1 MCMTWVIHM
10 CNTCNVYDMSHSH
23 VTHLWH
29 ESCTRDSSVTWV
41 MHMWLICVRHESCR
55 THQVTD
61 MNATY
66 MNVDT
71 DINVDICDM
80 MCTTWV
86 IHMCNMAR
94 VSVAMTRHRYEWDSN
109 YDTTQIWMRLA
120 LCSRLS
126 SSSLIHICVVC
137 RVTSCNS
144 KGHGL
149 IFDIT
154 GSCHVYEC
162 LISHIRINHSAH
174 MHETRRTYMN
184 ESCDTYEWVMSLG
197 AARDS
202 RGYGLTFHTYLH
214 TYNYIYT
221 RRNESSHTYEWVVS
235 PGAARD
241 SRGHGHIFEWQH
253 WVHLGIYLRAR
264 PVMRHELYIRLRN
277 ELA

>member
-1 MCMTWVIHM
+1 MHTWLICDMSHAHVTHLCTTWVMSHTSSHRYE
-10 CNTCNVYDMSHSH
+10 CHLYECWYRYECWYLWHDVYDMSHSH
-23 VTHLWH
+23 VYHGSSLSSYDTTQIWMRLELWH
-29 ESCTRDSSVTWV
+29 D
-41 MHMWLICVRHESCR
+41 
-55 THQVTD
+55 TD
-61 MNATY
+61 MNE
-66 MNVDT
+66 
-71 DINVDICDM
+71 
-80 MCTTWV
+80 
-86 IHMCNMAR
+86 
-94 VSVAMTRHRYEWDSN
+94 TR

-253 WVHLGIYLRAR
+253 WVHLGIYFRAR